1 MTRSRCTCSIH
12 RDPDCGVDHEVQ
24 REREVDAVAAFSDPK
39 TLLAELQSNRELLG
53 FVADFIAWS
62 TDFRSESMQRDELV
76 RIACL
81 ADREIRRT
89 VADRNKLARA
99 A

>member
-1 MTRSRCTCSIH
+1 MSRCICELH
-12 RDPDCGVDHEVQ
+12 RDPDCVVDHEVE
-24 REREVDAVAAFSDPK
+24 REREGDAIAAFSDPK
-39 TLLAELQSNRELLG
+39 VLLAELQSNRELLG
-53 FVADFIAWS
+53 YVADFISWS

-81 ADREIRRT
+81 TDREIRRT